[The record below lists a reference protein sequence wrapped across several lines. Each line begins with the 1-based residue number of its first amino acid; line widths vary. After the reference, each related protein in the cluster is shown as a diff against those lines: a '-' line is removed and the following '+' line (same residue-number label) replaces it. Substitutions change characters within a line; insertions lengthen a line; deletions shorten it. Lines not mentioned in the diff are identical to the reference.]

1 MVDCIPQPH
10 HLDLICV
17 ARSMAECFNM
27 LSFGVA
33 TVEFCDMATN
43 NIQNCTRLF
52 SVQWRENLISKASC
66 DASALADHSSGVH
79 RSLHSSP
86 SREQDFPALCNA

>member
-17 ARSMAECFNM
+17 AQSMTEWFKV

-33 TVEFCDMATN
+33 MVELCGSYS
-43 NIQNCTRLF
+43 QNYALLF
-52 SVQWRENLISKASC
+52 SVQSREDLISKASC

-79 RSLHSSP
+79 KS
-86 SREQDFPALCNA
+86 